1 MGNTNP
7 LQNRIMTIVDT
18 WVKQQK
24 QPVPQRHIVI
34 ALLEEEIPQTTIKAA
49 VRTLVRKGYLR
60 KAVISGHYVQL
71 RSL

>member
-1 MGNTNP
+1 MS
-7 LQNRIMTIVDT
+7 IVDE
-18 WVKQQK
+18 WVRQQK
-24 QPVPQRHIVI
+24 QPVPQRHIVV

-60 KAVISGHYVQL
+60 KAYINGAYVQL